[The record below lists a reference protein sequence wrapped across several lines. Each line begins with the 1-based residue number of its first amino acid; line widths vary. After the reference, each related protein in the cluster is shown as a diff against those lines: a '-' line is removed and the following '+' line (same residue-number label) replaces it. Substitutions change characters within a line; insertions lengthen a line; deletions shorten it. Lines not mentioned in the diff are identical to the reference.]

1 MYLPPPSI
9 ASILI
14 GSEVRAPSPL
24 MGEGRGEGEVRMAKV
39 TPSSPLSPVPP
50 HPRFKPGAGS
60 SPLPRRGEGICI
72 WRLPS
77 IASSLMGEGKYVLP
91 LP

>member
-39 TPSSPLSPVPP
+39 TPSSALSPVPP
-50 HPRFKPGAGS
+50 HP
-60 SPLPRRGEGICI
+60 SPLPRRGRGDVY
-72 WRLPS
+72 LT
-77 IASSLMGEGKYVLP
+77 P
-91 LP
+91 LHRCSPAEVRVKRGR

>member
-50 HPRFKPGAGS
+50 HP